1 VSNNPFDPKGFA
13 AGGFLDGQV
22 GDIVSIKATNFDY
35 NGTVDP
41 PANVIEV
48 EILRADGKTR
58 TENYGT
64 GKAEPT
70 EDGNK
75 VSQSLNNQCKAA
87 AFFNALN
94 STKFPVKTI
103 ASEGLAAL
111 KGQRFVW
118 KNVGKAGKDI
128 FVPATYVGV
137 AEGDAK
143 AVAAQNDEV
152 RDLVGTLVLT
162 IVRSAGPEGIKK
174 SALTQRVGQ
183 NFANDPIKPQ
193 ALSLV
198 MSDTFLNAV
207 AGVNLDKGVL
217 TLIEG

>member
-1 VSNNPFDPKGFA
+1 MSNFFDPKGFA

-22 GDIVSIKATNFDY
+22 ADIVDIRATKFDY

-48 EILRADGKTR
+48 SIVRADGKTR
-58 TENYGT
+58 TENFGT

-70 EDGNK
+70 ADGNNITAA
-75 VSQSLNNQCKAA
+75 LNNQSKAA
-87 AFFNALN
+87 ALFNAIAA
-94 STKFPVKTI
+94 TKFPFKTI
-103 ASEGLAAL
+103 ATEGLSAL

-118 KNVGKAGKDI
+118 KNVGKGGKDV
-128 FVPATYVGV
+128 FVPATYVGL

-143 AVAAQNDEV
+143 AEQQNQEDLK
-152 RDLVGTLVLT
+152 DLVGTLILKLV
-162 IVRSAGPEGIKK
+162 SEAGAAGIKK
-174 SALTQRVGQ
+174 QALLAAVGKTL
-183 NFANDPIKPQ
+183 ANDPTKAS

-198 MSDTFLNAV
+198 MSDSYLATV

-217 TLIEG
+217 TSIEG